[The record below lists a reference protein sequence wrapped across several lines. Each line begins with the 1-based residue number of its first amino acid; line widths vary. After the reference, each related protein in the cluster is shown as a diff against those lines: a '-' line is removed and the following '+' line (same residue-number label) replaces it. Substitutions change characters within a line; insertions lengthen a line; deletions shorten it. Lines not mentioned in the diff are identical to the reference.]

1 MQIIFNYFK
10 IINMKNKLYKIAFY
24 ILCFMLGCL
33 ILISLAMPEN
43 GKIYAVIIAIIS
55 VTFLAILKFDEN

>member
-1 MQIIFNYFK
+1 
-10 IINMKNKLYKIAFY
+10 
-24 ILCFMLGCL
+24 MLGCL
-33 ILISLAMPEN
+33 TLISLTIPEN

>member
-1 MQIIFNYFK
+1 MRE
-10 IINMKNKLYKIAFY
+10 KLYKIAFY

-33 ILISLAMPEN
+33 TLISLAMPEN
-43 GKIYAVIIAIIS
+43 GKIFAVIIAIIS

>member
-1 MQIIFNYFK
+1 MRK
-10 IINMKNKLYKIAFY
+10 KLYKIAFY

-33 ILISLAMPEN
+33 TLISLTIPQY
-43 GKIYAVIIAIIS
+43 GKIYAVIIAVIS

>member
-1 MQIIFNYFK
+1 
-10 IINMKNKLYKIAFY
+10 MKEKLYKIAFY

-33 ILISLAMPEN
+33 ILISLAIPEN
-43 GKIYAVIIAIIS
+43 GKIFAVIIATIS

>member
-1 MQIIFNYFK
+1 
-10 IINMKNKLYKIAFY
+10 MKQRFYKIAFY

-33 ILISLAMPEN
+33 MLISLAMPEN
-43 GKIYAVIIAIIS
+43 GNIFALVIAILL

>member
-1 MQIIFNYFK
+1 
-10 IINMKNKLYKIAFY
+10 MKYYKIAFY

>member
-33 ILISLAMPEN
+33 MLVSLAMPEN
-43 GKIYAVIIAIIS
+43 GKIFAVVIALIL
-55 VTFLAILKFDEN
+55 VTFLAIIKFDKD

>member
-1 MQIIFNYFK
+1 
-10 IINMKNKLYKIAFY
+10 MKEKLYKILFY

-33 ILISLAMPEN
+33 MLVSLAMPEN
-43 GKIYAVIIAIIS
+43 GKIFAVVIALIL